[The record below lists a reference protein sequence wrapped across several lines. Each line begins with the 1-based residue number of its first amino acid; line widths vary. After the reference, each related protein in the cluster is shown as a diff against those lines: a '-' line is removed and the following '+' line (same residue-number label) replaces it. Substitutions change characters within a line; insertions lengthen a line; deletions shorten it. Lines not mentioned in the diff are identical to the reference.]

1 MHVFFIVAGLLHA
14 TALAVIGFF
23 VLFAASKAE
32 GLVKRIGNILGAWLY
47 ILAALALIGW
57 IVVGATA
64 GAMLGR
70 HMMGFHHPWGP
81 SAWPANA
88 APPGNAAAPAAK

>member
-1 MHVFFIVAGLLHA
+1 MAVFFIVAGLLHA
-14 TALAVIGFF
+14 TVLAVIGFF

-57 IVVGATA
+57 IAVGATGG
-64 GAMLGR
+64 GAFSR
-70 HMMGFHHPWGP
+70 HMMAYHHQWGP
-81 SAWPANA
+81 SAWPANSA
-88 APPGNAAAPAAK
+88 APTNAAAPAAK

>member
-14 TALAVIGFF
+14 TILAVVGFF
-23 VLFAASKAE
+23 VLFAASRAE

-57 IVVGATA
+57 IVVAAMG
-64 GAMLGR
+64 GAMLGH
-70 HMMGFHHPWGP
+70 HMMGFHHQWGP
-81 SAWPANA
+81 SAWPS
-88 APPGNAAAPAAK
+88 NAAAPSNAATPTAK